1 MMDPSSLRTTVKQ
14 YLHRLAPSTAAI
26 DDTSDLFAAGVLKSM
41 HVLELVNYL
50 EDSFGVAVSQR
61 DLFGG
66 RLRTVASIGE
76 LVAERALRKAS

>member
-1 MMDPSSLRTTVKQ
+1 MMDPSNLRTTVKQ
-14 YLHRLAPSTAAI
+14 YLCRLAPSAAAF

-50 EDSFGVAVSQR
+50 EDSFGVSVSQR

-76 LVAERALRKAS
+76 LVAERGLRKAS